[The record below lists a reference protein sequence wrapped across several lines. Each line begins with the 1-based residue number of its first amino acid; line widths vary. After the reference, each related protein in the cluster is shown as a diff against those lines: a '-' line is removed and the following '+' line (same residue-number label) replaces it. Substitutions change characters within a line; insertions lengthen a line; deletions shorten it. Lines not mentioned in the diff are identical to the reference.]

1 MKRFPNDANLT
12 SPDHWISMTQ
22 KLLVILCLAVSA
34 LSRLSAQSVTI
45 EPATASV
52 YSEDRPAFMFFKKI
66 VISPRSSGSYDI
78 EITLQDALPNTFP
91 KGRGASFSICFDF
104 AEIAPEQPLAESRI
118 PNFREDLCIDL
129 RRSIGE
135 SKFETWPASVDYRK
149 RNWEVKV
156 TNLIAR
162 KDTISF
168 SLRSPLFA
176 LRPACLVL
184 FRSNY
189 WKATSPTQSFG
200 ALIDETKP
208 VSPDALSSDPLS
220 PSTSAGG

>member
-1 MKRFPNDANLT
+1 MT
-12 SPDHWISMTQ
+12 S
-22 KLLVILCLAVSA
+22 KFLVILCVLVPAMA
-34 LSRLSAQSVTI
+34 RLSAQSVTI
-45 EPATASV
+45 EPSRTSA

-66 VISPRSSGSYDI
+66 VISPRSSGSYDV

-91 KGRGASFSICFDF
+91 NGRGASFSMEFDF
-104 AEIAPEQPLAESRI
+104 AEIAPEKSLSENRI
-118 PNFREDLCIDL
+118 PNFHADLDISL
-129 RRSIGE
+129 NRGIG
-135 SKFETWPASVDYRK
+135 KTRFEAWPASVDYRK

-176 LRPACLVL
+176 LHPPSLVL

-189 WKATSPTQSFG
+189 WRSTSPTQSFG
-200 ALIDETKP
+200 ALIDETTP
-208 VSPDALSSDPLS
+208 VSPDPSSSDSLIPV
-220 PSTSAGG
+220 PTAQ